1 QPINPL
7 PIYSAYSGHIHD
19 MGASSG
25 IASSIPSGEG
35 KSAMNASIA
44 SSTSLQ
50 NENLPAS
57 STSALSFKEG
67 MYVRSG
73 QVLFAVYNTSR
84 VWVVLNIFPRDAA
97 LIKVGDKVSIA
108 SETNPTDS
116 IHATI
121 DYIEPVTSGN
131 ASAIKAR
138 VYLENAEKFHLRI
151 GTL

>member
-1 QPINPL
+1 INPL
-7 PIYSAYSGHIHD
+7 PIYSAYNGHIHD
-19 MGASSG
+19 MGTSSG
-25 IASSIPSGEG
+25 IASSISSGEG
-35 KSAMNASIA
+35 MSAMNAIA

-67 MYVRSG
+67 MYVQSG

-108 SETNPTDS
+108 SETNPTNS
-116 IHATI
+116 IHTTI
-121 DYIEPVTSGN
+121 DYIEPVTSGD
-131 ASAIKAR
+131 ASAIRAR

-151 GTL
+151 GTLVN